1 MYLNILNYLML
12 LLIFFLPSNLPSM
25 EKNQMKNDEIIRQIL
40 DEKSLISLNNL
51 KHINKEKGNKLQD
64 ILIQHFQMV
73 RRLISY
79 EEYCKIVQEIEKN
92 TKTSEI
98 KIKRRSNMYDLEE
111 IE

>member
-1 MYLNILNYLML
+1 
-12 LLIFFLPSNLPSM
+12 M
-25 EKNQMKNDEIIRQIL
+25 EKNQTKNDEIIRQIL

-79 EEYCKIVQEIEKN
+79 EEYCKIVEEIEKN

>member
-1 MYLNILNYLML
+1 
-12 LLIFFLPSNLPSM
+12 M
-25 EKNQMKNDEIIRQIL
+25 EKNQTKNDEIIRQIL
-40 DEKSLISLNNL
+40 DEKSLVSLNNL

-79 EEYCKIVQEIEKN
+79 EEYCKIVEEIEKN

>member
-1 MYLNILNYLML
+1 
-12 LLIFFLPSNLPSM
+12 M

-79 EEYCKIVQEIEKN
+79 EEYCKIVEEIEKN